1 MIYLTKFQAYF
12 SMKYFE
18 CAVVSNTAVYK
29 MHLMQYFVWQFN
41 ALTLSL
47 NLLTFCFDLRQTKSN
62 IQRIYFCFSIY
73 NNFENIRKNVKNQYV
88 FFTFDTLLH
97 FFKLRYVTMEFSL
110 YLPPIYHFAIKEIW
124 KKMYYL
130 SSNNVFLTV
139 KFINKIICL
148 WIHWEWLK
156 E

>member
-1 MIYLTKFQAYF
+1 MKRTNFLNFEHSCHCHLYLMIYLTKFQAYF

-18 CAVVSNTAVYK
+18 SAVLSNTAVYK

-47 NLLTFCFDLRQTKSN
+47 NLLTFFFDLRQTKSY
-62 IQRIYFCFSIY
+62 IQRIYFGFSIN

-110 YLPPIYHFAIKEIW
+110 YLPAIYHFAIKEIW
-124 KKMYYL
+124 NKSIISYQKMCSL
-130 SSNNVFLTV
+130 P
-139 KFINKIICL
+139 
-148 WIHWEWLK
+148 
-156 E
+156 